1 MPLWSPE
8 LLTGNPSNLSAAEQ
22 FHHLGNTELTSEKGP
37 CHQYLCTFDNTF
49 VFGGCMFPGQC
60 SPSVALEK
68 KCKKKTTDKITCE
81 QIPVVQKLG
90 GISLWPHVLPQPGK
104 GGILDGEKIPRDC
117 CEAQK
122 QQICE
127 QLEGW
132 AHLHSIWHIWVI
144 SCNEH
149 ACATWHSWIFVLH
162 FCSIIL
168 WSWLL
173 EMGNADRNAF
183 GEWQWG
189 AINALL
195 TQFVPSLHPQLSSWA
210 NYYSGWCFGFWA
222 VGKLVGRCVLK
233 LHCLI
238 MPLAS
243 SVGKIISDKP
253 LSWVQSSKDAKR
265 LGARWKVF
273 DVNCLWHMRVWYV
286 PGF

>member
-1 MPLWSPE
+1 MWVNPCCAETFPSDHMCCPSLGKVAPWME
-8 LLTGNPSNLSAAEQ
+8 KKHLLTAVKPRKNRSVSSSRAE
-22 FHHLGNTELTSEKGP
+22 HICTAPGTSGW
-37 CHQYLCTFDNTF
+37 
-49 VFGGCMFPGQC
+49 FPAV
-60 SPSVALEK
+60 P
-68 KCKKKTTDKITCE
+68 
-81 QIPVVQKLG
+81 
-90 GISLWPHVLPQPGK
+90 
-104 GGILDGEKIPRDC
+104 LDTAGFLFC
-117 CEAQK
+117 
-122 QQICE
+122 
-127 QLEGW
+127 
-132 AHLHSIWHIWVI
+132 V
-144 SCNEH
+144 
-149 ACATWHSWIFVLH
+149 
-162 FCSIIL
+162 FCSVIL

-195 TQFVPSLHPQLSSWA
+195 TQFIQPLYPQLSSWA
-210 NYYSGWCFGFWA
+210 NYYSGWCFAAFWA
-222 VGKLVGRCVLK
+222 LGKLVGRCVLK

-273 DVNCLWHMRVWYV
+273 DVNCLWHMQVWYV